1 MISNINLKDKSRWF
15 HTLLLLGWLA
25 IGISL
30 RFTNLEGKSASSI
43 EISTLGFSIGH
54 GFLQVPL
61 DRVISLDT
69 LLTPL
74 RFDGETNLSDVMH
87 HLISESNH
95 PPLYFMLTHLWM
107 KLFLHNGELASLWI
121 GRSLSAIL
129 GAVSIGAIFGLGTLA
144 FRSRLVGQI
153 AAALMAVSPYGIYL
167 AQEARHYTLTILWII
182 ASLSCLVVAM
192 RCIHNR
198 TALPIWIGCVWI
210 IVNSL
215 GFATHYFFALAL
227 CAEALV
233 VLGFS
238 ILGFVHAKTQRRE
251 HKRGRVSQLSQSV
264 RTGTN
269 FLLSGS
275 CAPQLLCP
283 SSQNWRLYAVAALS
297 AIAILVWLPVIQAS
311 SHNELTE
318 WIQTGYD
325 IDQIWQPIPRLLVWL
340 LTMVFLLPVE
350 GTNIA
355 IAIISVLV
363 ILIVLRLCLPAV
375 IRGVKAQMASR
386 SCLSMQ
392 VLGGFF
398 IGAIAIFLIIIY
410 ALGKD
415 LSQAARYHF
424 VYFPALIVLLA
435 ASLAK
440 CWTSITWEEK
450 RGGELPIT
458 IRAGLLDILVNKQ
471 ITRFNP
477 PQLPTT
483 NYQSK
488 IQSLPSNEVNG
499 LKSKIPFTST
509 RGKKVVVV
517 ILLMGLLGS
526 FTVVSNYGY
535 QKSRRSDLL
544 ASHIVATSQA
554 PVLIAMTYETHAE
567 LRALIGLGIDFKRY
581 SDLHVDSKTSTTSK
595 SPKFILVQRQ
605 DGSKSIPTVLTTI
618 LSQLRR
624 PFDLCAVNLKV
635 DSKDIE
641 ALNCPRETR
650 KTNINGYRYRL
661 YHCR

>member
-1 MISNINLKDKSRWF
+1 MTSNKNSKDKSIWF
-15 HTLLLLGWLA
+15 HILLLLGWIA

-30 RFTNLEGKSASSI
+30 RLTNLGEKSASSI
-43 EISTLGFSIGH
+43 EISTLGFSNGH

-61 DRVISLDT
+61 DQVISLDT
-69 LLTPL
+69 LLSPL
-74 RFDGETNLSDVMH
+74 RFDRTTSISDVMH
-87 HLISESNH
+87 HLMSESNH
-95 PPLYFMLTHLWM
+95 PPLYFVLTHLWM
-107 KLFLHNGELASLWI
+107 KLFLHNGELASLWS

-129 GAVSIGAIFGLGTLA
+129 GAVSIGAVFGLGTLA
-144 FRSRLVGQI
+144 FRSLLVGQI

-167 AQEARHYTLTILWII
+167 AQEARHYTLTILWIV

-192 RCIHNR
+192 RCLYDR
-198 TALPIWIGCVWI
+198 TALPVWIGCVWI

-227 CAEALV
+227 CAEGLV
-233 VLGFS
+233 VLGFG
-238 ILGFVHAKTQRRE
+238 ILDFCHAKTQRR
-251 HKRGRVSQLSQSV
+251 K
-264 RTGTN
+264 GTN
-269 FLLSGS
+269 FLLSRS
-275 CAPQLLCP
+275 CAPVLLCSP
-283 SSQNWRLYAVAALS
+283 AQIWRLYAVAALT
-297 AIAILVWLPVIQAS
+297 AIACLVWLPIIQAS
-311 SHNELTE
+311 SRNELTE

-363 ILIVLRLCLPAV
+363 ILIVLRLCSPAV
-375 IRGVKAQMASR
+375 IRGVKAQMVSPLPR
-386 SCLSMQ
+386 LSIQ

-398 IGAIAIFLIIIY
+398 IGAIALFLVIIY

-415 LSQAARYHF
+415 LSQAARYQF
-424 VYFPALIVLLA
+424 VYFPAAIVLLA

-440 CWTSITWEEK
+440 CWTISITWEPESRVTQGYRK
-450 RGGELPIT
+450 
-458 IRAGLLDILVNKQ
+458 
-471 ITRFNP
+471 NP
-477 PQLPTT
+477 
-483 NYQSK
+483 
-488 IQSLPSNEVNG
+488 
-499 LKSKIPFTST
+499 KSKIPFTPI

-517 ILLMGLLGS
+517 ILLMGLLGA

-567 LRALIGLGIDFKRY
+567 LRALIGLGVDFKRY
-581 SDLHVDSKTSTTSK
+581 SDLGVSKTSTASK
-595 SPKFILVQRQ
+595 SPEFILVQRQ
-605 DGSKSIPTVLTTI
+605 DGSKSIPLYFTTI
-618 LSQLRR
+618 LTQLRR
-624 PFDLCAVNLKV
+624 PFDIWAVNLKV

-641 ALNCPRETR
+641 ALKCPRETR